1 MLTSI
6 KISGFKSF
14 QDFHMEFAPLTV
26 IAGANASGKSN
37 LFDALKL
44 LARLAEVD
52 LRTAFAEQRGNPS
65 ELFTQFSDQD
75 FAQSMSF
82 EIEMLL
88 NRQVRDNWGGEVQLR
103 YTRLKYELHL
113 ERRMNEKG
121 FEDLFVTHES
131 LERIR
136 SEDDIWAKRYKQVKE
151 LIKTLG
157 GGGGTKEPYIKTET
171 EGNKTAIKIRQ
182 DGRQGGRAT
191 PADSISQTVLGG
203 VNTVDF
209 PHVFAVKEEMRSW
222 QFLHLNPSDLREPTL
237 KEPGMRDTIG
247 VSGKN
252 LAAALFRIK
261 QNDPYALSEIS
272 RKLNKF
278 LPNFVKVDVVDD
290 KSTQQYIIKLY
301 GEDGREFS
309 SRVLSEGTLRILT
322 LCILEQDEKHAG
334 LLCFEEPE
342 NGINPFRISTM
353 VALLKDLS
361 VDFSD
366 PDDLLR
372 QVIVNTHSPK
382 LVSQMQQWSDN
393 LYVAVYYAE
402 MTTRIDGIRKIKY
415 EISKITPVLKEA
427 NTQLALSL
435 SESERKLTLKTV
447 EHYLQAEEELQ
458 V

>member
-82 EIEMLL
+82 EIELLL
-88 NRQVRDNWGGEVQLR
+88 NRQIRDNWGGEVTLNH
-103 YTRLKYELHL
+103 TRLKYELHL
-113 ERRMNEKG
+113 ERKQNELG
-121 FEDLFVTHES
+121 FEDLYVIKES

-136 SEDDIWAKRYKQVKE
+136 IEDDAWVKRHPQARVLSKS
-151 LIKTLG
+151 LRS
-157 GGGGTKEPYIKTET
+157 GGTSLPFIKTET

-203 VNTVDF
+203 VNNVDF
-209 PHVFAVKEEMRSW
+209 PHVFAVKEDMRSW
-222 QFLHLNPSDLREPTL
+222 QFLHLNPADLREPTL
-237 KEPGMRDTIG
+237 KEPGMRDTIS

-252 LAAALFRIK
+252 LAAALHRIK
-261 QNDPYALSEIS
+261 SHDLYALTEIS

-278 LPNFVKVDVVDD
+278 LPNFVKVDVLDD

-322 LCILEQDEKHAG
+322 LCILEQDEKHAS

-342 NGINPFRISTM
+342 NGINPFRISAM
-353 VALLKDLS
+353 ASLLRDLS
-361 VDFSD
+361 ADFSY
-366 PDDLLR
+366 PDDALR
-372 QVIVNTHSPK
+372 QVVVNTHSPK
-382 LVSQMQQWSDN
+382 LVNQMQVWAEDLQ
-393 LYVAVYYAE
+393 VAVYYAE
-402 MTTRIDGIRKIKY
+402 MSTIIDEKRQLKY

-427 NTQLALSL
+427 NIQLALPL
-435 SESERKLTLKTV
+435 NESERKMTLKTV
-447 EHYLQAEEELQ
+447 EHYLQAEE
-458 V
+458 VV

>member
-14 QDFHMEFAPLTV
+14 LDFHMEFAPLTV

-65 ELFTQFSDQD
+65 ELFTQFSDKD
-75 FAQSMSF
+75 FAKSMSF
-82 EIEMLL
+82 EVEMLL
-88 NRQVRDNWGGEVQLR
+88 NRQVRDNWGGEVQLKH
-103 YTRLKYELHL
+103 TRLKYKLHL
-113 ERRMNEKG
+113 ERRENDKG

-136 SEDDIWAKRYKQVKE
+136 TEEDHWAKRYKQAKE
-151 LIKTLG
+151 LIKTLS
-157 GGGGTKEPYIKTET
+157 GGGTKDPYINTET
-171 EGNKTAIKIRQ
+171 GGNKTAIKIRQ

-191 PADSISQTVLGG
+191 PADTISQTVLGG
-203 VNTVDF
+203 VNNVDF

-261 QNDPYALSEIS
+261 QNDPYALTDIS
-272 RKLNKF
+272 RKLNGF
-278 LPNFVKVDVVDD
+278 LPNFVKVDVIDEEASR
-290 KSTQQYIIKLY
+290 KYIIKLY

-322 LCILEQDEKHAG
+322 LCILEQDEKYAG

-342 NGINPFRISTM
+342 NGINPFRISAM
-353 VALLKDLS
+353 AALLKDLS
-361 VDFSD
+361 TDFSLPND
-366 PDDLLR
+366 ALR
-372 QVIVNTHSPK
+372 QVVVNTHSPK
-382 LVSQMQQWSDN
+382 LVNQMQQWSND
-393 LYVAVYYAE
+393 LHVAVFYAE
-402 MTTRIDGIRKIKY
+402 MSTRIDNDRRLKY

-427 NTQLALSL
+427 NVQLAMPL
-435 SESERKLTLKTV
+435 SESERKITLKTV
-447 EHYLQAEEELQ
+447 EHYLQAEEEITL
-458 V
+458 